1 MNTNK
6 IKPTWPGVFAGDSY
20 LVNLTILII
29 LVAGVSALFSLPRI
43 EDPRITTRNAIV
55 TTTLPGASAERIE
68 AEVTKPLEDRIREI
82 SEVKRIESTSR
93 ANISVITLE
102 LQDEVTRRNNEQVF
116 SKIRDKLS
124 EAQVDLPVAA
134 SKPGLDD
141 KRGAVAYTLITA
153 VQWQGQDDVGLGIMN
168 RVAEELADRLRN
180 IDGTEFVRNF
190 GAPEEEITV
199 ILDMKKV
206 SQLGLTVEQIARLV
220 NAADSKVVAGVVRNS
235 KHDIQIE
242 VSGGFETTRR
252 IMEIPIL
259 NAENNAVVKLDDI
272 AVIERGWRNPEIEIA
287 LLNGKRAI
295 FVSARMNND
304 KQISDWAGA
313 AKQQV
318 EVYTESLDPRIQ
330 LEITYDESRYTTER
344 LSKLGNN
351 LLLGAMVVMAV
362 IMLFMGWRSALVVG
376 AALPLSMGIS
386 IFSLG
391 LFGEQLHQMS
401 IFGLIVAIG
410 LLIDNAIVMTEEI
423 RKNMRK
429 GNSATDAINR
439 SIRHLSVPLFAS
451 TFTTVLGFMPVFLLQ
466 GNVGDFVSPIAI
478 SVVLALIASF
488 FVALFIIPALTI
500 RFARPVSLARSKW
513 WQEGIRPQWAI
524 NSYQWFMQR
533 AVQVPVFSM
542 ALVLLL
548 ACSGFYL
555 ASKLGNEFFPTADRD
570 QFQVEVWMPGDASIN
585 NTAAIA
591 ASINRY
597 IETKDGVEKITW
609 LIGGSTPPVYY
620 NAIQTQDRNPAYA
633 QGIVY
638 AASTT
643 RGVALIKLL
652 QQELD
657 QQFPQAQIV
666 VSPFGQGP
674 PIEAPIGFRIA
685 GPDINKLKD
694 WGDELRRIMQ
704 TVPHVTHTQGTMTG
718 GKPKLWFNAD
728 ETRVRQAGLSL
739 QELAAQLQFSLEGA
753 VGGSMLEDL
762 EELPVRLRT
771 DQATRA
777 SLDEIAS
784 LSVISPSVSGRAEW
798 IPLQSLGEFEI
809 RPEQT
814 SISRRNGERVNY
826 IYGYVEPGHLPI
838 DVVREI
844 KQRMQQENFAVP
856 APYRLEVA
864 GDSEEQQRAVGQL
877 LTYLPVLLTL
887 MITTIILSFKSIGL
901 SMVIG
906 LVAIQSIGFGML
918 SLWLGG
924 YNLGFNPLIGTAGL
938 IGVAINGTIVVLAA
952 LKSDVVSSSGD
963 LNRIVQVTIE
973 SARHIISTTI
983 TTVGGFIPLL
993 LFTEGQFW
1001 PPLAVVI
1008 AGGVGFSIILSMV
1021 FTPCAFAYLSRFNRK
1036 LRVTQSATAITE
1048 GGAL

>member
-1 MNTNK
+1 MSTNQ
-6 IKPTWPGVFAGDSY
+6 IKSTWPGVFAADNY
-20 LVNLTILII
+20 LVGLTILII
-29 LVAGVSALFSLPRI
+29 LVAGLSALFTLPRI

-102 LQDEVTRRNNEQVF
+102 LQDNVTKQTNEQVF

-124 EAQVDLPVAA
+124 EAQVDLPVAT
-134 SKPGLDD
+134 SKPSLDD

-153 VQWQGQDDVGLGIMN
+153 VQWQGKDTVKLGMMN

-199 ILDMKKV
+199 ILDMQKV
-206 SQLGLTVEQIARLV
+206 SQLGLNVEQIAQLV
-220 NAADSKVVAGVVRNS
+220 NAADSKVVAGVVRDAR
-235 KHDIQIE
+235 HDIQIE
-242 VSGGFETTRR
+242 VSGEFETTRR

-259 NAENNAVVKLDDI
+259 NSDNNAVVKLEDI
-272 AVIERGWRNPEIEIA
+272 ATIERGWQQPEIEIA
-287 LLNGKRAI
+287 LLNGHRAI

-304 KQISDWAGA
+304 MQIGTWAKA
-313 AKQQV
+313 AKHQV
-318 EVYTESLDPRIQ
+318 NNYAESLDPRIQ
-330 LEITYDESRYTTER
+330 LEITYDESLYTTER
-344 LSKLGNN
+344 LSSLGNN

-362 IMLFMGWRSALVVG
+362 VMLFMGWRSAIVIG
-376 AALPLSMGIS
+376 AALPLSMGLS

-423 RKNMRK
+423 RKNIRK
-429 GNSATDAINR
+429 GNSAADAINQ

-451 TFTTVLGFMPVFLLQ
+451 TFTTILGFMPVFLLQ

-500 RFARPVSLARSKW
+500 RFARPESQVGSGW
-513 WQEGIRPQWAI
+513 WQEGIKPQWAI
-524 NSYQWFMQR
+524 NAYQQFMQR
-533 AVQVPVFSM
+533 AIQMPILTMSIVMLM
-542 ALVLLL
+542 AFTGL
-548 ACSGFYL
+548 YL

-570 QFQVEVWMPGDASIN
+570 QFQVEVWMPGDASID
-585 NTAAIA
+585 NTVSVAE
-591 ASINRY
+591 SINRF
-597 IETKDGVEKITW
+597 IESKKGVEKITW

-638 AASTT
+638 AKTTT
-643 RGVALIKLL
+643 RAVALIKQL

-685 GPDINKLKD
+685 GPDIAKLKG

-704 TVPHVTHTQGTMTG
+704 TVPHVTHSQGTMTG

-739 QELAAQLQFSLEGA
+739 QELAAQLQYSLEGV
-753 VGGSMLEDL
+753 VGGSILEDL

-771 DQATRA
+771 DQTTRA
-777 SLDEIAS
+777 SLDEISS
-784 LSVISPSVSGRAEW
+784 LSVVSPSVSGKAKW
-798 IPLQSLGEFEI
+798 IPLESLGEFEI
-809 RPEQT
+809 RPEQA
-814 SISRRNGERVNY
+814 SITRRNGERVNY
-826 IYGYVEPGHLPI
+826 IYGYIEPGHLPI
-838 DVVREI
+838 DIVSAI
-844 KQRMQQENFAVP
+844 KQRMQQEGFTVP

-887 MITTIILSFKSIGL
+887 MITTIILSFKSLGL
-901 SMVIG
+901 SLVIG
-906 LVAIQSIGFGML
+906 MVAIQSVCFGML
-918 SLWLGG
+918 SLWLGR

-952 LKSDVVSSSGD
+952 LKSDLAASSGD
-963 LNRIVQVTIE
+963 LERIVQVTIE
-973 SARHIISTTI
+973 SGRHIISTTV

-993 LFTEGQFW
+993 VFAEGQFW

-1008 AGGVGFSIILSMV
+1008 AGGVGFSIVLSMV
-1021 FTPCAFAYLSRFNRK
+1021 FTPSAFALLSRINRK
-1036 LRVTQSATAITE
+1036 LFTTQATTAVAE
-1048 GGAL
+1048 GGTL